1 MPGNTQPKPMKLIFS
16 RNGDTWDKIIND
28 LEGNIVFE
36 QRGLV
41 LLEENTNEEYF
52 DSWEN
57 QMKGIPAFN
66 IVEIER
72 FI

>member
-1 MPGNTQPKPMKLIFS
+1 MPGNTQIKPMKLIFS
-16 RNGDTWDKIIND
+16 RNGDTWDKIITD

-41 LLEENTNEEYF
+41 LLEENINEEYF
-52 DSWEN
+52 DNWEN

-66 IVEIER
+66 IIEIER